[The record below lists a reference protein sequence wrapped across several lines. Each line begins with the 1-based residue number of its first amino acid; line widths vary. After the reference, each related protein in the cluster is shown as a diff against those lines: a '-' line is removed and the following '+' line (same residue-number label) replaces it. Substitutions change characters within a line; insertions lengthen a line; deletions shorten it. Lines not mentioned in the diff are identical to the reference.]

1 MHLVLGSY
9 DGSLVGLQIAAAQV
23 RSSSSKVAVLRRFLL
38 FTKIGI
44 RCKQNDSL
52 VSRRRFAYTPH
63 SRFAATLLSAI
74 DGADQPRGS

>member
-23 RSSSSKVAVLRRFLL
+23 RSSSKVAVLRRFLL